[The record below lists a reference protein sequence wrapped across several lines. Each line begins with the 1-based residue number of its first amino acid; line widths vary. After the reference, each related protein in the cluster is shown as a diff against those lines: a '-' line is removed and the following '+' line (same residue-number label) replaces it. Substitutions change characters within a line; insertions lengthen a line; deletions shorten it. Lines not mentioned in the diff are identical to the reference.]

1 MVVFV
6 PVPLEYTQF
15 LLWCNIHPEDHMWAW
30 VGYAVYD
37 KLLAMKKYILK
48 WELVGVIFVFL
59 LGALLHFV
67 FEWSG
72 ESKVVGLIA
81 SVNESVWEHFKQGFW
96 PMCLY
101 AAIEYKFLRGHV
113 NNFFLAKAVA
123 VYLIPIITG
132 LVFYGYTAII
142 GKEILIVD
150 IIIFLVAIIVGQLT
164 SYNIMTSSKTTK
176 YMNVI
181 SLTFIILLALIL
193 MLFTFY
199 PPHLPIFLDA
209 RGFYGI
215 P

>member
-1 MVVFV
+1 MR
-6 PVPLEYTQF
+6 
-15 LLWCNIHPEDHMWAW
+15 
-30 VGYAVYD
+30 
-37 KLLAMKKYILK
+37 KYVLK
-48 WELVGVIFVFL
+48 WEISGIVFVFL

-72 ESKVVGLIA
+72 ESGIVGLFA

-101 AAIEYKFLRGHV
+101 AAIEYRFLRGRV
-113 NNFFLAKAVA
+113 NDFLTAKAVA
-123 VYLIPIITG
+123 VYIIPIITG

-142 GKEILIVD
+142 GEEILIVD
-150 IIIFLVAIIVGQLT
+150 ILIFLVAIVVGQLT
-164 SYNIMTSSKTTK
+164 SYRIMTSVKLPRYT
-176 YMNVI
+176 NVV
-181 SLTFIILLALIL
+181 SLIFIILLALIL
-193 MLFTFY
+193 MLFTLH